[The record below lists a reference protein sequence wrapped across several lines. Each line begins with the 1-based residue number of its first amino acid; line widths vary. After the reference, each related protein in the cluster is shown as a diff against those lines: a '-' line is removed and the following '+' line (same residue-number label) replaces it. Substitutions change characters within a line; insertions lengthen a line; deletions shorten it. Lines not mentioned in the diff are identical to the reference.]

1 MKLTNED
8 ILIGSLLGSTVVE
21 QIPRFEAVQ
30 NELSKHVL
38 PPINFLPIRS
48 TDSNVSSVNDD
59 RDLELWME
67 EKQISEEN
75 QFFPLSFRSSK
86 DEGNWWLLPWEPM
99 ITISASNVIAKRRVA
114 KAGKNQIGTIKER
127 FSTDDYQI
135 TITGALIGN
144 KMLGKPAETYPRFEM
159 EKLRDYLLT
168 AEAIEVKCEAL
179 QILNINKIVIEE
191 MSFPFTKGENVQ
203 AYEIKAVSDFPYN
216 LIYKRKKASF
226 DIGLEPGEKL
236 Q

>member
-48 TDSNVSSVNDD
+48 TNSNVSAVNDD

-75 QFFPLSFRSSK
+75 QFFPFSFRSSK
-86 DEGNWWLLPWEPM
+86 DENWWLLPWEPM
-99 ITISASNVIAKRRVA
+99 INIAVI
-114 KAGKNQIGTIKER
+114 
-127 FSTDDYQI
+127 
-135 TITGALIGN
+135 
-144 KMLGKPAETYPRFEM
+144 
-159 EKLRDYLLT
+159 
-168 AEAIEVKCEAL
+168 
-179 QILNINKIVIEE
+179 
-191 MSFPFTKGENVQ
+191 
-203 AYEIKAVSDFPYN
+203 
-216 LIYKRKKASF
+216 
-226 DIGLEPGEKL
+226 
-236 Q
+236 